1 MKRRNWFP
9 WTCGVLLLVGLPLQM
24 AVLPGLVD
32 APYYRA
38 LRIILNGVTAGSFA
52 GLVNWGIQR
61 RNPEKK
67 RQTERAERDER
78 NRMIWG
84 KAAYFTWQATLFFLL
99 AAFLVMDILECMP
112 GLIAV
117 LAVLLLSFVTY
128 LAATRFYEKRY

>member
-99 AAFLVMDILECMP
+99 VAFLVMDIL
-112 GLIAV
+112 
-117 LAVLLLSFVTY
+117 
-128 LAATRFYEKRY
+128 

>member
-9 WTCGVLLLVGLPLQM
+9 WICGVLLAGGLLVQM
-24 AVLPGLVD
+24 AVLPGLAY

-38 LRIILNGVTAGSFA
+38 LGIVLNAVTAGSFA
-52 GLVNWGIQR
+52 GLMTWVIQR

-84 KAAYFTWQATLFFLL
+84 KAAYFTWQVTLFLLL
-99 AAFLVMDILECMP
+99 AAYLVLDILECTP
-112 GLIAV
+112 GMAAV
-117 LAVLLLSFVTY
+117 LTVLFLNLVIY

>member
-38 LRIILNGVTAGSFA
+38 LRTVLNAVTAGSTA

-61 RNPEKK
+61 RNPQKK

-99 AAFLVMDILECMP
+99 VAFLVLDILECTP
-112 GLIAV
+112 GVIVV
-117 LAVLLLSFVTY
+117 LAIFVLHLVTY
-128 LAATRFYEKRY
+128 LAAVQVLDKRY